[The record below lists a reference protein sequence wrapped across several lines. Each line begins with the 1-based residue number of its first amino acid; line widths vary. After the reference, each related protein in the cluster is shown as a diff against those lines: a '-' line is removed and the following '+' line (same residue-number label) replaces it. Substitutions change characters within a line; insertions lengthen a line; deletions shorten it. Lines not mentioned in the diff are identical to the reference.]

1 MSDIDILFMNDLIYD
16 TVWKCFSNC
25 RWWQQQ
31 FDLVLKCFNFG
42 HKIGLLLRCWSV
54 LKNVV
59 VQFSKYEIAYRAW
72 SQLKLKDDKIDML
85 DVMMQ
90 EQSRQLNEQ
99 TRQLNEQSKQ
109 INQLLGYLKEKS
121 TKGN

>member
-1 MSDIDILFMNDLIYD
+1 METAEVVIMVNTENSPHFFID
-16 TVWKCFSNC
+16 
-25 RWWQQQ
+25 
-31 FDLVLKCFNFG
+31 
-42 HKIGLLLRCWSV
+42 
-54 LKNVV
+54 LKNLV

-109 INQLLGYLKEKS
+109 INYLLWIS
-121 TKGN
+121 PSSNPIVD